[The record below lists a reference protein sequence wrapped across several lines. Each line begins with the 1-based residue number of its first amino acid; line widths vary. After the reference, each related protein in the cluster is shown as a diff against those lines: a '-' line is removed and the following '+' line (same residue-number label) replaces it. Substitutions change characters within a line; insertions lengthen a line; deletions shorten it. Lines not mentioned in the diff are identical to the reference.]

1 MNSKIIL
8 PLASV
13 GATLMVSLFSSSSAR
28 ADDTAPP
35 AAVSPPAQ
43 QDRPID
49 SPVKSGFKSIA
60 LEANPLAAAIGR
72 YSIQAEWL
80 PAVHHAIVLNP
91 HFDHVST
98 DISESGNGAS
108 VSYSEAFTGFGSEL
122 GYGFYVGPSLLV
134 AHYSASAEGLPSTSF
149 NSIGAAVD
157 AGGQW
162 ILGPGV
168 VVGFGFG
175 LQYTSVSADGNTDGL
190 PLAAAVIAGG
200 GVRPRTLLTIGYAF

>member
-1 MNSKIIL
+1 
-8 PLASV
+8 
-13 GATLMVSLFSSSSAR
+13 
-28 ADDTAPP
+28 
-35 AAVSPPAQ
+35 
-43 QDRPID
+43 
-49 SPVKSGFKSIA
+49 VKSGFKSIA

-98 DISESGNGAS
+98 DISESTNGAS

-122 GYGFYVGPSLLV
+122 GYRFYTGEKGANGFYVGPSLLV
-134 AHYSASAEGLPSTSF
+134 AHYSASADGLPSTSF

-175 LQYTSVSADGNTDGL
+175 LQYTSVSAGGNTDGL

-200 GVRPRTLLTIGYAF
+200 GVRPRTLLTVGYAF